1 MTIDDLYKLSFTG
14 KEKDDIEKLRDSFEV
29 LADEIK
35 DTTKVAEIFKSQFE
49 TVGTTD
55 FDGIIKG
62 LEKVNRLL
70 EKEVSYARRIEM
82 IQEEINRLKKEET
95 IEGEK
100 SLRYWQK
107 QREFAELN
115 VKEQTKGLTLQEKI
129 NKYLEETG
137 EKIGINTDKLKTG
150 AKEFKEGLTKV
161 YNTGK
166 EILNVWGK
174 VDQASANYM
183 KAIGGSSAGMEK
195 LRKTTID
202 FVETQKIGMK
212 YNTSMEEL
220 IKLQQSYNLEIGRS
234 INFTNSQNEN
244 LAAMKAV
251 MGEELT
257 NKFATSLVNFGINP
271 DQVADMTGK
280 MYSEA
285 AKKGISFDKY
295 SKNFLNNIKMAQNYT
310 FANGVEGL
318 RRMAEQASKLNFD
331 MSQTAKLAEKVS
343 TLEGALQTGAKLSVL
358 GGSFAQ
364 YSNPLALMNM
374 GLNDVES
381 LQDSL
386 VSMIGGKAKW
396 NSAKGQIDMDVF
408 DRMQVK
414 AAAEAMG
421 IDYQQAIDS
430 AYSIERRNMVQ
441 RQLTKFGGNSK
452 EDQEMRE
459 LILNTAQLD
468 KEGNA
473 FVTING
479 KEKNINDI
487 TENDRKEL
495 QIMHNSDSDN
505 IRDIAQQ
512 LRGWDDIIQGFGKQ
526 KDSVI
531 AGIGE
536 WFGFGDKVK
545 GLISW
550 FGESPIMKYAITAKV
565 SLPIIVGLLTS
576 IHGAVVMKRG
586 LLGGNIGS
594 LGSGSSTGAASS
606 TASGVGSG
614 SSLIGRISGTK
625 TIGALKGLGRIG
637 GAAAGAGVSLAG
649 TGVNYLTDELS
660 GEKKEGGY
668 IAGKTAGTALQYA
681 GLGASIGSMIAPG
694 IGTAIGA
701 AIGGIGG
708 AIYGGVSSGK
718 ESLRSKISYDHGI
731 DLKGDYT
738 LSELKEIYSYLSEGI
753 RTNNAGL
760 RSKLERNG
768 DKTDFNSLQGF
779 KNGGIIDGVGT
790 STSDSNVVA
799 VSKGEAILPA
809 STVNKIGI
817 SRTNDLI
824 NGRNIMGIRRVNENT
839 RSPYSTKVELK
850 PLKIDVSGTIRLD
863 LGNQSVNIDPNVL
876 LKNQAFV
883 NELSK
888 KLSSQINMAYNKEG
902 SVNKFSQTTI

>member
-1 MTIDDLYKLSFTG
+1 MKIEDLDSIKSADDKQQKRIDSLRNSFNEL
-14 KEKDDIEKLRDSFEV
+14 K
-29 LADEIK
+29 DEIN
-35 DTTKVAEIFKSQFE
+35 DTTKVTAIFNDKFKDIEETNFE
-49 TVGTTD
+49 
-55 FDGIIKG
+55 GIIKG
-62 LEKVNRLL
+62 LGEVNRLL
-70 EKEVSYARRIEM
+70 EKEFSYALRIKRT
-82 IQEEINRLKKEET
+82 QDEINRLKKEET

-244 LAAMKAV
+244 LAAMKSV

-364 YSNPLALMNM
+364 YSNPLGLMNM

-430 AYSIERRNMVQ
+430 AFSIERRNIVQ

-479 KEKNINDI
+479 KEKNINDV

-495 QIMHNSDSDN
+495 QIMHNSDSEN

-550 FGESPIMKYAITAKV
+550 FGESPIMKYATIAKV
-565 SLPIIVGLLTS
+565 SLPAIVGLLTS
-576 IHGAVVMKRG
+576 IHGAIVMGRG
-586 LLGGNIGS
+586 VFGGNIGNIGS
-594 LGSGSSTGAASS
+594 FASGSSTGSASATAS
-606 TASGVGSG
+606 TAASGVGK
-614 SSLIGRISGTK
+614 GTK
-625 TIGALKGLGRIG
+625 LMGGVKRAGIGLGFSAVGMGI
-637 GAAAGAGVSLAG
+637 
-649 TGVNYLTDELS
+649 NHLTNELS

-668 IAGKTAGTALQYA
+668 ITGKVLGNALQWG
-681 GLGASIGSMIAPG
+681 GLGASVGSLFGPV
-694 IGTAIGA
+694 GTAVGA
-701 AIGGIGG
+701 AIGGVGG
-708 AIYGGVSSGK
+708 AIYGGISSGK

-738 LSELKEIYSYLSEGI
+738 LSELKEIYAYLSEGV
-753 RTNNAGL
+753 RTNNSVL

-809 STVNKIGI
+809 ATVNKIGI

-824 NGRNIMGIRRVNENT
+824 NGKNIMGIRRVNENT

-850 PLKIDVSGTIRLD
+850 PLKIDVSGTIKLD

>member
-1 MTIDDLYKLSFTG
+1 MATKGEIKKKINEKIFTDDEKNELNALVDSIKEIKGYSDDYQKTLENINKLLGESGKKAEEIKTGIQDQINLYK
-14 KEKDDIEKLRDSFEV
+14 EKY
-29 LADEIK
+29 EI
-35 DTTKVAEIFKSQFE
+35 
-49 TVGTTD
+49 
-55 FDGIIKG
+55 
-62 LEKVNRLL
+62 LEKITQQEANIQKLQELQNREARLHNKKL
-70 EKEVSYARRIEM
+70 KEGLTV
-82 IQEEINRLKKEET
+82 QEEINKK
-95 IEGEK
+95 I
-100 SLRYWQK
+100 L
-107 QREFAELN
+107 EFSI
-115 VKEQTKGLTLQEKI
+115 KH
-129 NKYLEETG
+129 
-137 EKIGINTDKLKTG
+137 GINIDKIKTG
-150 AKEFKEGLTKV
+150 YGELKEGLTKV

-166 EILNVWGK
+166 GILNVWGK
-174 VDQASANYM
+174 VDQASSNYM

-195 LRKTTID
+195 LRKATID

-285 AKKGISFDKY
+285 AKKGISFDKD

-364 YSNPLALMNM
+364 YSNPLGLMNM

-430 AYSIERRNMVQ
+430 AFSIERRNIVQ

-479 KEKNINDI
+479 KEKNINDV

-495 QIMHNSDSDN
+495 QIMHNSDSEN

-550 FGESPIMKYAITAKV
+550 FGESPIMKYATIANV
-565 SLPIIVGLLTS
+565 ALPTRAGLVTS
-576 IHGAVVMKRG
+576 INGILLMKGG
-586 LLGGNIGS
+586 LVGGNIGS
-594 LGSGSSTGAASS
+594 LGSGSSTGAASA
-606 TASGVGSG
+606 TASGVGK
-614 SSLIGRISGTK
+614 GTK
-625 TIGALKGLGRIG
+625 LMGGIKRAGIGLGFSAVGMGI
-637 GAAAGAGVSLAG
+637 
-649 TGVNYLTDELS
+649 NHLTNELS

-668 IAGKTAGTALQYA
+668 ITGKVVGNALQWG
-681 GLGASIGSMIAPG
+681 GLGASVGSLFGPV
-694 IGTAIGA
+694 GTAVGA
-701 AIGGIGG
+701 AIGGVGG
-708 AIYGGVSSGK
+708 AIYGGISSGK
-718 ESLRSKISYDHGI
+718 ESLRSRISYDHGI

-738 LSELKEIYSYLSEGI
+738 LSELKEIYAYLSEGV
-753 RTNNAGL
+753 RTNNSVL

-799 VSKGEAILPA
+799 VSNGEAILPA
-809 STVNKIGI
+809 ATVNKIGI

-824 NGRNIMGIRRVNENT
+824 NGKNIMGIRRVNENT

-850 PLKIDVSGTIRLD
+850 PLKIDVSGTIKLD

>member
-1 MTIDDLYKLSFTG
+1 MATKGEIKKKINEKIFTDDEKNELNALVDSIKEIKGYSDDYQKTLENINKLLGESGKKAEEIKTGIQDQINLYK
-14 KEKDDIEKLRDSFEV
+14 EKY
-29 LADEIK
+29 EI
-35 DTTKVAEIFKSQFE
+35 
-49 TVGTTD
+49 
-55 FDGIIKG
+55 
-62 LEKVNRLL
+62 LEKITQQEANIQKLQELQNREALL
-70 EKEVSYARRIEM
+70 HNKKLKEGLTV
-82 IQEEINRLKKEET
+82 QEEINKK
-95 IEGEK
+95 I
-100 SLRYWQK
+100 L
-107 QREFAELN
+107 EFSIKHGIN
-115 VKEQTKGLTLQEKI
+115 IDKI
-129 NKYLEETG
+129 
-137 EKIGINTDKLKTG
+137 KIGYGEL
-150 AKEFKEGLTKV
+150 KEGLTKV

-166 EILNVWGK
+166 GILNVWGK
-174 VDQASANYM
+174 VDQASSNYM

-195 LRKTTID
+195 LRKATID

-364 YSNPLALMNM
+364 YSNPLGLMNM

-430 AYSIERRNMVQ
+430 AFSIERRNIVQ

-479 KEKNINDI
+479 KEKNINDV

-495 QIMHNSDSDN
+495 QIMHNSDSEN

-550 FGESPIMKYAITAKV
+550 FGESPIMKYATIANV
-565 SLPIIVGLLTS
+565 ALPTLVGLVTS
-576 IHGAVVMKRG
+576 INGILLMKGG
-586 LLGGNIGS
+586 LVGGNIGS
-594 LGSGSSTGAASS
+594 LGSGSSTGAASA
-606 TASGVGSG
+606 TASGVGK
-614 SSLIGRISGTK
+614 GTK
-625 TIGALKGLGRIG
+625 LMGGIKRAGIGLGFSAVGMGI
-637 GAAAGAGVSLAG
+637 
-649 TGVNYLTDELS
+649 NHLTNELS

-668 IAGKTAGTALQYA
+668 ITGKVVGNALQWG
-681 GLGASIGSMIAPG
+681 GLGASVGSLFGPV
-694 IGTAIGA
+694 GTAVGA
-701 AIGGIGG
+701 AIGGVGG
-708 AIYGGVSSGK
+708 AIYGGISSGK
-718 ESLRSKISYDHGI
+718 ESLRSRISYDHGI

-738 LSELKEIYSYLSEGI
+738 LSELKEIYAYLSEGV
-753 RTNNAGL
+753 RTNNSVL

-799 VSKGEAILPA
+799 VSNGEAILPA
-809 STVNKIGI
+809 ATVNKIGI

-824 NGRNIMGIRRVNENT
+824 NGKNIMGIRRVNENT

-850 PLKIDVSGTIRLD
+850 PLKIDVSGTIKLD

>member
-1 MTIDDLYKLSFTG
+1 MASKTDILGKLDTLTGDTTNLKNLVNSFERLRGSAEEYLKALNNIDS
-14 KEKDDIEKLRDSFEV
+14 EIEKLNNGTIDLNTLNEHVGNIIDNYNEMYS
-29 LADEIK
+29 LAVKIN
-35 DTTKVAEIFKSQFE
+35 QE
-49 TVGTTD
+49 TANKQKLDQLINRETD
-55 FDGIIKG
+55 LHNKKLKEG
-62 LEKVNRLL
+62 LTV
-70 EKEVSYARRIEM
+70 
-82 IQEEINRLKKEET
+82 QEEINKK
-95 IEGEK
+95 I
-100 SLRYWQK
+100 L
-107 QREFAELN
+107 EFSI
-115 VKEQTKGLTLQEKI
+115 KH
-129 NKYLEETG
+129 
-137 EKIGINTDKLKTG
+137 GINIDKVKNG
-150 AKEFKEGLTKV
+150 YGEIKEGFTKI
-161 YNTGK
+161 YNAGK
-166 EILNVWGK
+166 GILDVWGK

-183 KAIGGSSAGMEK
+183 KAIGGSSEGMEK

-202 FVETQKIGMK
+202 FVNTQKIGMK

-280 MYSEA
+280 MYTEA
-285 AKKGISFDKY
+285 AKKGITFDKY

-310 FANGVEGL
+310 FASGVEGL

-386 VSMIGGKAKW
+386 VNMIGGKAKW

-408 DRMQVK
+408 DRMQVN
-414 AAAEAMG
+414 AAAEAIG
-421 IDYQQAIDS
+421 IDRQQIIDS
-430 AYSIERRNMVQ
+430 AFSIARRNIVD
-441 RQLTKFGGNSK
+441 RQLTKFGGNS
-452 EDQEMRE
+452 ESDQQMRE

-473 FVTING
+473 FVTVNG
-479 KEKNINDI
+479 QKKNINDV
-487 TENDRKEL
+487 TEKDRQEL
-495 QIMHNSDSDN
+495 QILHNSDSDN
-505 IRDIAQQ
+505 IKDIAKR
-512 LRGWDDIIQGFGKQ
+512 LRGWEDTIQGFGKQ
-526 KDSVI
+526 KDAVI

-536 WFGFGDKVK
+536 HFGGSVKNLIQKFGSSDWMTAAVK
-545 GLISW
+545 INT
-550 FGESPIMKYAITAKV
+550 Y
-565 SLPIIVGLLTS
+565 LPIIA
-576 IHGAVVMKRG
+576 GAVTVG
-586 LLGGNIGS
+586 NGIGVLGKGFFGGMPSGS
-594 LGSGSSTGAASS
+594 LTPEATGSAAASSASSFGSGSKF
-606 TASGVGSG
+606 
-614 SSLIGRISGTK
+614 IGG
-625 TIGALKGLGRIG
+625 LKSMGRVG
-637 GAAAGAGVSLAG
+637 GAAAGLGASVLGM
-649 TGVNYLTDELS
+649 GVNYLTDELS
-660 GEKKEGGY
+660 GDRKGGGY
-668 IAGKTAGTALQYA
+668 VTGKAIGSALEWGGAGAA
-681 GLGASIGSMIAPG
+681 IGSMIAPG

-701 AIGGIGG
+701 GIGAAIGLGTG
-708 AIYGGVSSGK
+708 YFSSRK
-718 ESLRSKISYDHGI
+718 ESLKSQIAYDHGVN
-731 DLKGDYT
+731 LNGDYNF
-738 LSELKEIYSYLSEGI
+738 SELKEIYAYLSEGI

-768 DKTDFNSLQGF
+768 DKTDFNALQGF

-809 STVNKIGI
+809 ATVNKIGI
-817 SRTNDLI
+817 SKTNDLI
-824 NGRNIMGIRRVNENT
+824 NGRNIMGIRRVNEYT
-839 RSPYSTKVELK
+839 RSPYSTKVELQ